1 MAYLL
6 HPRHLSLEFCLP
18 INIDNFE
25 LSVEGH
31 VTKGGPARRA
41 PGLRGV
47 HGNKGDGFEVLC
59 YCSSDGVVIRRVM
72 IRFTHLGPH
81 PSIGG
86 SSMCR
91 YSGLQGT
98 PWP

>member
-6 HPRHLSLEFCLP
+6 HPRHLGLELSLP

-25 LSVEGH
+25 LSDEGH
-31 VTKGGPARRA
+31 QTEGGQAGKA
-41 PGLRGV
+41 PGLCGV
-47 HGNKGDGFEVLC
+47 HRNTGDGFEVLC
-59 YCSSDGVVIRRVM
+59 CRFSGAIVLQRVV
-72 IRFTHLGPH
+72 IRFTHLRPH

-86 SSMCR
+86 SSRCP

-98 PWP
+98 PWS